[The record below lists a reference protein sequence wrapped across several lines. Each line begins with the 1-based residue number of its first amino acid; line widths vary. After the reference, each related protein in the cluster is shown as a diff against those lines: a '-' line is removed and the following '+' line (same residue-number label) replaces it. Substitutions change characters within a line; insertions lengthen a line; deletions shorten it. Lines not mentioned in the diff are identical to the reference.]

1 MTIVFSTVYLIFL
14 VGLATRHIVSLWEET
29 LFIVND
35 NELHGL
41 RIEPQDI

>member
-1 MTIVFSTVYLIFL
+1 MAIVFSTVYLIFL
-14 VGLATRHIVSLWEET
+14 IGPAKRHIMSLYLET

-41 RIEPQDI
+41 AIEPQGI